1 LAVIDF
7 FALLFMGR
15 LISEGLIPLASI
27 VGAIAIFISLVYS
40 RRAFSPFRWMA
51 IGIAFILMFT
61 VYPICYTILLSF
73 TNMSGGHLITKE
85 QAIARLE
92 SRTYVPEGATEYA
105 WTAYQSGEDYLL
117 VLEDDAGNYTLVG
130 TDREPQRISLDQFG
144 ETDSDGYPT
153 SIERYQRISRRD
165 VVARLT
171 QIGALEFNGEE
182 GSILV
187 QSLRVAAQARQIYQY
202 DEATD
207 TMVDSRDGTIY
218 RPVEGTF
225 TSDAGD
231 ELAHGFTIGIGIEN
245 YRRFVSEERY
255 AKPLGRIII
264 WNFAFAFFS
273 VAVSFFVGL
282 LIALAFDRLP
292 GRRLIRTLLLVPYPI
307 PVLVAI
313 TIWKALLNQQSRMY
327 TAFLNL
333 FAEAPS
339 FFTDRNWT
347 RVALIILNVYLSYPY
362 FYILSAGA
370 LRAIPQELFQ
380 AAAIDGADGLATV
393 RHITMPMILRILA
406 PLLIAS
412 FSFNFNNFILIWTF
426 NAGLPPQ
433 PETIVPTG
441 YTDLLISLIFRL
453 GFGTAN
459 VANYGFASAITV
471 LLFLFVGEMVFFQ
484 TRSTKAFKEDT
495 L

>member
-1 LAVIDF
+1 
-7 FALLFMGR
+7 
-15 LISEGLIPLASI
+15 
-27 VGAIAIFISLVYS
+27 
-40 RRAFSPFRWMA
+40 
-51 IGIAFILMFT
+51 
-61 VYPICYTILLSF
+61 
-73 TNMSGGHLITKE
+73 
-85 QAIARLE
+85 
-92 SRTYVPEGATEYA
+92 
-105 WTAYQSGEDYLL
+105 
-117 VLEDDAGNYTLVG
+117 
-130 TDREPQRISLDQFG
+130 
-144 ETDSDGYPT
+144 
-153 SIERYQRISRRD
+153 
-165 VVARLT
+165 
-171 QIGALEFNGEE
+171 
-182 GSILV
+182 
-187 QSLRVAAQARQIYQY
+187 
-202 DEATD
+202 
-207 TMVDSRDGTIY
+207 
-218 RPVEGTF
+218 
-225 TSDAGD
+225 
-231 ELAHGFTIGIGIEN
+231 
-245 YRRFVSEERY
+245 
-255 AKPLGRIII
+255 
-264 WNFAFAFFS
+264 